1 MESVAIPDLTEAF
14 PEDLRSRVRAV
25 LDTTLQSGLSSSRSP
40 DDIGVLTL
48 NGQQLRIPARIY
60 EQEPDWSR
68 VQSLGLTE
76 QLIVACVFT
85 RHHDGHVRERALAR
99 VHAVHESWVAPFI
112 IQLLGEYVIEVIER
126 AASLIQGPVNPAFAI
141 FVQENPRFLELTT
154 ARATSYWNEYYRRR
168 FRRREEYPAFPAL
181 TTLLKWRSSETA
193 A

>member
-1 MESVAIPDLTEAF
+1 MPDLAEAF
-14 PEDLRSRVRAV
+14 PEELRSRARAV
-25 LDTTLQSGLSSSRSP
+25 LDTTLQPGVSPSRSP

-60 EQEPDWSR
+60 NPEPDWSS

-99 VHAVHESWVAPFI
+99 IQAVHEPWVAPFI
-112 IQLLGEYVIEVIER
+112 IQLLAEYVIEVVER
-126 AASLIQGPVNPAFAI
+126 AALLIHGSVNPAFAA

-154 ARATSYWNEYYRRR
+154 ARATSYWNEYYRQR

-181 TTLLKWRSSETA
+181 ATLLEWGSSEA
-193 A
+193 AA